1 MNNLIK
7 PMFEIGDAVYMYD
20 DFHFNPIEKVVSIG
34 VIEAIHIYK
43 GKRLF
48 AKREKSE
55 ELKQKSPKGRIV
67 YKVSGFSLMPEE
79 KDLILYKPGR
89 SESLKDAAK
98 RAHNVI
104 VSALHNGLTDTWREN
119 AKALLSKDMLLVNK
133 ED

>member
-34 VIEAIHIYK
+34 VIEAIHIYRE
-43 GKRLF
+43 KRLF
-48 AKREKSE
+48 VKE
-55 ELKQKSPKGRIV
+55 ESSKGRII

-89 SESLKDAAK
+89 SESLKDAVK

-104 VSALHNGLTDTWREN
+104 ASALHNGLTDTWREN